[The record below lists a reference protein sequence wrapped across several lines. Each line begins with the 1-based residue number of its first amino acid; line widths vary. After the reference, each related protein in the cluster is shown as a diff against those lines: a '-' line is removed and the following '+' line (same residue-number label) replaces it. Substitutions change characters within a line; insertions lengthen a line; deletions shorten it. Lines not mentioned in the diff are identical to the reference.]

1 MRILFL
7 NNHGG
12 GFASHI
18 DVAEGTSV
26 AQLFAQQM
34 PGCRPDDFLIRV
46 DRMPAT
52 ADQVLTEGQRISATP
67 VKIEGAVF
75 AATSPAAA

>member
-12 GFASHI
+12 GFAAHI
-18 DVAEGTSV
+18 DVAENTTV
-26 AQLFAQQM
+26 AQLFEQQM
-34 PGCRPDDFLIRV
+34 HGCKPQDYLIRV

-52 ADQVLTEGQRISATP
+52 ADQVLIEGQRVSATP
-67 VKIEGAVF
+67 VKIEGASMVV
-75 AATSPAAA
+75 SAAA